1 MQQASKSNN
10 YHYNKKLKVFAN
22 TLRNNGT
29 KAEACLWKYVLRA
42 GKFQKYKFRRQRPVL
57 NFIADFMCFDLM
69 LVIEVDGYSHLLQET
84 IEKDVIKT
92 KSLEAIGFSVL
103 RFTDE
108 KVLHEIGNVQRELDI
123 FLEKFHKGKNHIV
136 E

>member
-1 MQQASKSNN
+1 
-10 YHYNKKLKVFAN
+10 
-22 TLRNNGT
+22 
-29 KAEACLWKYVLRA
+29 
-42 GKFQKYKFRRQRPVL
+42 
-57 NFIADFMCFDLM
+57 MCFDLM

-108 KVLHEIGNVQRELDI
+108 KVLHEIGNVQRELDA

>member
-1 MQQASKSNN
+1 MQRASKSNN

-42 GKFQKYKFRRQRPVL
+42 GKLRKYKFRRQRPVL

-69 LVIEVDGYSHLLQET
+69 LVIEVDGYSHLLEET
-84 IEKDVIKT
+84 IEKDTIKT
-92 KSLEAIGFSVL
+92 KALENIGFTVL
-103 RFTDE
+103 RFTDN
-108 KVLHEIGNVQRELDI
+108 KVLNDIKNVERELEAFVI
-123 FLEKFHKGKNHIV
+123 NFEKGD
-136 E
+136 